1 LNLRHDSS
9 PTDNIL
15 FPKGIDLSFGSSA
28 KLCKP
33 SPAPLMMIMLLFLQ
47 WLAAPPILGSN
58 GYSNETSTASH
69 RALAG
74 YGGGMVGEACSFD
87 NPSATQWKQVAGKG
101 PSYYPAKTDQE
112 FSEYFDQS
120 PNKIIQRKCLTCR
133 ESHQRIFYHCLTE
146 VPGPEN
152 LMLMSSNTKRS

>member
-1 LNLRHDSS
+1 
-9 PTDNIL
+9 
-15 FPKGIDLSFGSSA
+15 
-28 KLCKP
+28 
-33 SPAPLMMIMLLFLQ
+33 MMIMLLFLQ